1 MVQTILVVLLL
12 LLDAVIVRQN
22 ITVLGSPFSINVPG
36 IPGGPSIA
44 VTPLGLL
51 AGMAGALALLWLVAQ
66 AERWVQERQV
76 RERDAALQSMGEELL
91 RIKGSMYDE
100 ERPPLADIRLRL
112 DAIERDLRM
121 IRRTVE
127 PREFELAAS
136 GGGGSR

>member
-12 LLDAVIVRQN
+12 LLDAVVVRQN
-22 ITVLGSPFSINVPG
+22 MTVLGSPASISVPG
-36 IPGGPSIA
+36 IPGTPSIA

-100 ERPPLADIRLRL
+100 ERPPLADVRLRL
-112 DAIERDLRM
+112 DAIERDLRV
-121 IRRTVE
+121 IRRTME
-127 PREFELAAS
+127 PREFERAAT